1 VRIYFK
7 RTGGFAGIRLE
18 TMIDSD
24 TLPPEEAAKLLD
36 MVESAD
42 FFSLPPKITVREI
55 GADQFQYKVT
65 IESKERQHSVEMQE
79 AAIPPTLRPLVTRLT
94 ASAKKH
100 NLYTQEA

>member
-1 VRIYFK
+1 MRIYFK

-18 TMIDSD
+18 TLIDSN

-36 MVESAD
+36 MVESSD
-42 FFSLPPKITVREI
+42 FFSLPSKIAAREI

-65 IESKERQHSVEMQE
+65 IESKDKRHSVEIQE
-79 AAIPPTLRPLVTRLT
+79 AAIPPTLRPLLMWLT

-100 NLYTQEA
+100 NQ